1 VPRRADVVTVAL
13 AVGVHAGLAFAIT
26 RGGAHERPRPSTVEL
41 RFSPPKPAV
50 ASAPAE
56 AAASPESP
64 PKPAAPAPHRKLA
77 LNLPRVHSPPMIHPA
92 ATPAAVPPTA
102 AATPR
107 PMVAVAMAST
117 TQVAGAAV
125 LPVGMGGGGPVGVG
139 RPGGAAGGE
148 GGPSG
153 GNGTGAYHPASA
165 LEVAGMPEVDTDACG
180 RTVSYPPEA
189 EQAGVEGDVRLRIS
203 LTETGRVH
211 AVRVLSGLGHGL
223 DRAAVEAISHRCR
236 FRPAVAKD
244 GRPVPFVIESYTF
257 HFELPR

>member
-1 VPRRADVVTVAL
+1 VARRADVVTVVL

-26 RGGAHERPRPSTVEL
+26 RGGAHERPRSSTVEL
-41 RFSPPKPAV
+41 RFSPPKPA
-50 ASAPAE
+50 AAPE
-56 AAASPESP
+56 AAGSPESA
-64 PKPAAPAPHRKLA
+64 PKPTPPAQRRKVA
-77 LNLPRVHSPPMIHPA
+77 LNVPRVHSPQPAHPA
-92 ATPAAVPPTA
+92 AAPTAVPPTA
-102 AATPR
+102 TPR
-107 PMVAVAMAST
+107 PMFAVAMAST

-125 LPVGMGGGGPVGVG
+125 LPVAPGGGGPLGVG
-139 RPGGAAGGE
+139 RPGRGAPGGE
-148 GGPSG
+148 GGPYG
-153 GNGTGAYHPASA
+153 GSGTGGYHPASA
-165 LEVAGMPEVDTDACG
+165 LDVAGMPEV
-180 RTVSYPPEA
+180 

-236 FRPAVAKD
+236 FRPALAKD